1 MPEKKALSRKTAQPA
16 PVASRRAPG
25 KKTLS
30 KKAPSTAISSK
41 KTPSKKTPSKKT
53 LSKKA
58 PRRKA
63 SSKGDLPPGVFRH
76 GKLGKPKTL
85 GSHIH
90 RVGIVFAGGPA
101 PGANAVISSSAISFL
116 DTGREVIGFR
126 DGYRNLEQYHPV
138 THRLQQDA
146 HYRVFKASDVT
157 GMRNTQGILIG
168 TSRANPGSE
177 IRNRRDLSDP
187 QRTRKLQN
195 VYAALI
201 DLGIDGL
208 ISIGG
213 DDTLK
218 TANFLYEYQKLLP
231 KNAKRVHIIHLPKTI
246 DNDYSGID
254 FTFGYFTA
262 VDFLAKEVKNLRAD
276 AEASNRYFIAQAM
289 GRKAGWLSYG
299 VGIAGEANMIFSVED
314 ITEDM
319 LFDET
324 LTRTADGKT
333 AKGKR
338 KVEKRLRIEALV
350 DRIVDLIIWREER
363 EGKTFG
369 TVVLAEGLAELLP
382 EKYIHNIDKD
392 EHGHISIGKID
403 LGYILAHLVE
413 SEYTQRTGRK
423 RKVTG
428 LQIGYESRCA
438 VPHAFDVMLG
448 SQLGIGAYR
457 ALVEE
462 NLDGHMVSVSGQLDL
477 RYVEF
482 KKLVNPRT
490 LRTEVRYIQPGS
502 DFHRL
507 ARFLESKTEIA
518 RI

>member
-1 MPEKKALSRKTAQPA
+1 MPKTKVPAKAKTTKKSTSRGRAAKR
-16 PVASRRAPG
+16 VA
-25 KKTLS
+25 
-30 KKAPSTAISSK
+30 KKAP
-41 KTPSKKTPSKKT
+41 
-53 LSKKA
+53 
-58 PRRKA
+58 
-63 SSKGDLPPGVFRH
+63 LPPGVFPAGRIRRPVVK
-76 GKLGKPKTL
+76 GD
-85 GSHIH
+85 HIR

-101 PGANAVISSSAISFL
+101 PGANAVISSAAISFL
-116 DTGREVIGFR
+116 DTGREVLGFR
-126 DGYRNLEQYHPV
+126 DGYTNLEQYHPV
-138 THRLQQDA
+138 THRLKQDV
-146 HYRVFKASDVT
+146 HYQAFQPSDVT

-168 TSRANPGSE
+168 TARANPGSE
-177 IRNRRDLSDP
+177 IRSPKDLDDP
-187 QRTRKLQN
+187 KRTRKLHN
-195 VYAALI
+195 VYAALV

-218 TANFLYEYQKLLP
+218 TANFLYEYQRRLP
-231 KNAKRVHIIHLPKTI
+231 KNAKRVQVVHLPKTI
-246 DNDYSGID
+246 DNDYKGID

-314 ITEDM
+314 IDEDL

-324 LTRTADGKT
+324 VVEN
-333 AKGKR
+333 GKR
-338 KVEKRLRIEALV
+338 RVEKRLRVESLV
-350 DRIVDLIIWREER
+350 DRIADMIIWREEK

-382 EKYIHNIDKD
+382 EKYIRDIDKD

-403 LGYILAHLVE
+403 MGYILARMVE
-413 SEYTQRTGRK
+413 AEYVRRTGRK

-477 RYVEF
+477 RYVTF
-482 KKLVNPRT
+482 ASLVNPDT
-490 LRTEVRYIQPGS
+490 LKTEVRYIEPGS

-507 ARFLESKTEIA
+507 ARFLESKTEGA
-518 RI
+518 RA

>member
-1 MPEKKALSRKTAQPA
+1 
-16 PVASRRAPG
+16 
-25 KKTLS
+25 
-30 KKAPSTAISSK
+30 
-41 KTPSKKTPSKKT
+41 
-53 LSKKA
+53 
-58 PRRKA
+58 
-63 SSKGDLPPGVFRH
+63 
-76 GKLGKPKTL
+76 
-85 GSHIH
+85 
-90 RVGIVFAGGPA
+90 
-101 PGANAVISSSAISFL
+101 
-116 DTGREVIGFR
+116 
-126 DGYRNLEQYHPV
+126 
-138 THRLQQDA
+138 
-146 HYRVFKASDVT
+146 
-157 GMRNTQGILIG
+157 MRNTQGILIG

-177 IRNRRDLSDP
+177 IRSAKDLTDTK
-187 QRTRKLQN
+187 RTRKLRN
-195 VYAALI
+195 VYSALI

-231 KNAKRVHIIHLPKTI
+231 KNAKRVQIVHLPKTI

-319 LFDET
+319 LFDERVT
-324 LTRTADGKT
+324 VDGK
-333 AKGKR
+333 R
-338 KVEKRLRIEALV
+338 QVEKRLRIEALV
-350 DRIVDLIIWREER
+350 DRIVDMMVWREEK

-382 EKYIHNIDKD
+382 ENYIRGIDKD

-403 LGYILAHLVE
+403 LGYILARLVE
-413 SEYTQRTGRK
+413 AEYGRRTGRK

-438 VPHAFDVMLG
+438 LPHAFDVMLG

-462 NLDGHMVSVSGQLDL
+462 NLNGHMVSVSGQLDL
-477 RYVEF
+477 RYVAF

-490 LRTEVRYIQPGS
+490 LKTEVRYIQPGS

-507 ARFLESKTEIA
+507 ARFLESKTEVA

>member
-1 MPEKKALSRKTAQPA
+1 MAGRRPAVEKSAEKKKPPRPAAGTAGRTARARKTAAQKA
-16 PVASRRAPG
+16 
-25 KKTLS
+25 KKRS
-30 KKAPSTAISSK
+30 
-41 KTPSKKTPSKKT
+41 
-53 LSKKA
+53 
-58 PRRKA
+58 
-63 SSKGDLPPGVFRH
+63 LPPGVFHRSAVR
-76 GKLGKPKTL
+76 KPIAK
-85 GSHIH
+85 GDHIR

-101 PGANAVISSSAISFL
+101 PGANAVISAAAISFL
-116 DTGREVIGFR
+116 DTGREVIGFQ
-126 DGYRNLEQYHPV
+126 DGYRHVERYHPV
-138 THRLQQDA
+138 TSRLQMGE
-146 HYRVFKASDVT
+146 HYRVFSAPEVT
-157 GMRNTQGILIG
+157 GIRNTQGVLIG

-177 IRNRRDLSDP
+177 IRGPADLNNP
-187 QRTRKLQN
+187 KHTAKLHN
-195 VYAALI
+195 VYAALV

-218 TANFLYEYQKLLP
+218 TANFFYEYQKRLP
-231 KNAKRVHIIHLPKTI
+231 KGAKHIQIIHLPKTI
-246 DNDYSGID
+246 DNDYKGID

-314 ITEDM
+314 IEEDM
-319 LFDET
+319 LFDDVVVDP
-324 LTRTADGKT
+324 DGK
-333 AKGKR
+333 KHK
-338 KVEKRLRIEALV
+338 EKRLRVEAIV
-350 DRIVDLIIWREER
+350 NRIVDLMIWREEK

-382 EKYIHNIDKD
+382 EQYIRSIDKD

-403 LGYILAHLVE
+403 LGYILARQVE
-413 SEYTQRTGRK
+413 EEYKRRTGHV

-428 LQIGYESRCA
+428 LQIGYEARCA

-462 NLDGHMVSVSGQLDL
+462 DLDGHMVSVSGQLDL
-477 RYVEF
+477 RYVPF
-482 KKLVNPRT
+482 QDLINPAT
-490 LRTEVRYIQPGS
+490 LRTEVRYLRPGS

-507 ARFLESKTEIA
+507 ARFLESKTEVA
-518 RI
+518 KA

>member
-1 MPEKKALSRKTAQPA
+1 MARAK
-16 PVASRRAPG
+16 PVSGSAR
-25 KKTLS
+25 
-30 KKAPSTAISSK
+30 I
-41 KTPSKKTPSKKT
+41 
-53 LSKKA
+53 
-58 PRRKA
+58 RRKPRG
-63 SSKGDLPPGVFRH
+63 SEPSGPNHSRSLPPGVFRRSALQAPRPQGNH
-76 GKLGKPKTL
+76 VR
-85 GSHIH
+85 

-101 PGANAVISSSAISFL
+101 PGANAVISAATISFL

-126 DGYRNLEQYHPV
+126 NGYRHLEHYHPV
-138 THRLQQDA
+138 TARLQQGQ
-146 HYRVFKASDVT
+146 HYRVFAANDVT

-168 TSRANPGSE
+168 TSRANPGAE
-177 IRNRRDLSDP
+177 IRGPADLANPKRSA
-187 QRTRKLQN
+187 RLQN
-195 VYAALI
+195 CYAALV
-201 DLGIDGL
+201 DLGIDAL

-218 TANFLYEYQKLLP
+218 TANFLFEYQKLLP
-231 KNAKRVHIIHLPKTI
+231 RGAKHIQIVHLPKTI
-246 DNDYSGID
+246 DNDYEGID

-314 ITEDM
+314 IEEEM
-319 LFDET
+319 LFDDVV
-324 LTRTADGKT
+324 LDPDGTRHTE
-333 AKGKR
+333 R
-338 KVEKRLRIEALV
+338 RLRLEALV
-350 DRIVDLIIWREER
+350 ERIVDLMIWREEK
-363 EGKTFG
+363 EGKHFG

-382 EKYIHNIDKD
+382 EKYIRDIDKD
-392 EHGHISIGKID
+392 EHGHISIGRID
-403 LGYILAHLVE
+403 LGHIMAQMVE
-413 SEYTQRTGRK
+413 HEFTARTGRK

-428 LQIGYESRCA
+428 LQIGYEARCA

-477 RYVEF
+477 RYVPF
-482 KKLVNPRT
+482 RNLVNPKT
-490 LRTEVRYIQPGS
+490 LRTEVRYIRPGS

-507 ARFLESKTEIA
+507 ARFLESRAETA
-518 RI
+518 GT

>member
-1 MPEKKALSRKTAQPA
+1 VFPQRGQKEPEIR
-16 PVASRRAPG
+16 
-25 KKTLS
+25 
-30 KKAPSTAISSK
+30 
-41 KTPSKKTPSKKT
+41 
-53 LSKKA
+53 
-58 PRRKA
+58 
-63 SSKGDLPPGVFRH
+63 GD
-76 GKLGKPKTL
+76 
-85 GSHIH
+85 HIR

-101 PGANAVISSSAISFL
+101 PGANAVISSAAISFL
-116 DTGREVIGFR
+116 DTGREVLGFR
-126 DGYRNLEQYHPV
+126 DGYRHLERYHPV
-138 THRLQQDA
+138 SYRLQLGE
-146 HYRVFKASDVT
+146 HYRLFAASDVT

-168 TSRANPGSE
+168 TSRANPGSA
-177 IRNRRDLSDP
+177 IRSPRDLVDP
-187 QRTRKLQN
+187 VRTKNLHN
-195 VYAALI
+195 VYAALV
-201 DLGIDGL
+201 DLGIDAL

-218 TANFLYEYQKLLP
+218 TANFLFEYQRRLP
-231 KNAKRVHIIHLPKTI
+231 KDAKRIQIVHLPKTI
-246 DNDYSGID
+246 DNDYEGID

-314 ITEDM
+314 IREEM
-319 LFDET
+319 LFDDMVV
-324 LTRTADGKT
+324 DGN
-333 AKGKR
+333 GKR
-338 KVEKRLRIEALV
+338 HREKRLRMEA
-350 DRIVDLIIWREER
+350 IVEKITDLMIWREEHD
-363 EGKTFG
+363 GKKFG

-382 EKYIHNIDKD
+382 EKFIRNIDKD

-403 LGYILAHLVE
+403 LGYILAEMVE
-413 SEYTQRTGRK
+413 AEYTRRTGRK

-428 LQIGYESRCA
+428 LQIGYEARCA

-477 RYVEF
+477 RYVPF
-482 KKLVNPRT
+482 ATLINPKT
-490 LRTEVRYIQPGS
+490 LKTEVRYLRPGS

-507 ARFLESKTEIA
+507 ARFLESKTEVPGDVPA
-518 RI
+518 KRM